1 MGQSNSNN
9 YTREKTKKS
18 KTNFYYS
25 FLFLPKAKR
34 DAIFTI
40 YSFCRQTDDIVDNI
54 ESPDEARKE
63 LDLWRSELEACF
75 AGNPQHPITEAMQ
88 EVIQQFNMPKEY
100 FHSLIDGCEMD
111 LVKKRYETFDELKE
125 YCYRVASVV
134 GLICIEIF
142 GYTSPDTKQYAIDLG
157 MALQLTNIM
166 RDVGEDARIDRIYMP
181 SEELERYKYSESD
194 LLKETY
200 NPAFVEFMKFHAD
213 RTQGYYNNAKKLYC
227 RRDHHLLFP
236 AEIMKNIYYSLYKK
250 IVVADFNVYQERIRI
265 PNSQKMS
272 IALSLWLGSRISK
285 VLPW

>member
-1 MGQSNSNN
+1 MEQSNSNN
-9 YTREKTKKS
+9 YTRDKTRKS

-54 ESPDEARKE
+54 ESPDAARKE
-63 LDLWRSELEACF
+63 LDQWRSELEACY

-88 EVIQQFNMPKEY
+88 TVIEQFNMPKEY
-100 FHSLIDGCEMD
+100 FHALIDGCEMD
-111 LVKKRYETFDELKE
+111 LVKKRYATFEELKE

-134 GLICIEIF
+134 GLISIEIF
-142 GYTSPDTKQYAIDLG
+142 GYSSPNAKQYAIDLG

-181 SEELERYKYSESD
+181 ADELERFKYSESD
-194 LLKETY
+194 LLNEVY

-213 RTQGYYNNAKKLYC
+213 RAQQYYDSANKLYS

-236 AEIMKNIYYSLYKK
+236 AEIMKKIYYSLYKK
-250 IVVADFNVYQERIRI
+250 IVLADFNVYPERIRI
-265 PNSQKMS
+265 SNSQKMR
-272 IALSLWLGSRISK
+272 IALSIWLGSRISR